1 LGSERA
7 CLDIEEEIRS
17 EIGEHGECFTVM
29 GGFEVLVKD
38 PTRFPWARVFRT
50 LLELGHE
57 VWVELR
63 GENLVIVSKAPVE

>member
-7 CLDIEEEIRS
+7 CVDIESELRS
-17 EIGEHGECFTVM
+17 EIGEYGECASVM

-38 PTRFPWARVFRT
+38 PSRFPWAKVFRT
-50 LLELGHE
+50 LLGLGHE

-63 GENLVIVSKAPVE
+63 DDWLVIVSKAPVE